1 MKFSFFFVF
10 KPWKCGPT
18 PFLLFWL
25 IRKIYIFIEV
35 FFRLTSAH
43 LSYLSDIFG
52 KRKVTRRQFEKQEA
66 SPEMPA
72 SILKWDLCRKKKHHH
87 LLIFWKT
94 ASNEKEFSEYYCNLV
109 WSHFGFICNIILPTM
124 ISFSS
129 IAYMHKKNMN
139 SQKKLI
145 KAVCILQ

>member
-25 IRKIYIFIEV
+25 IRKICIFIEV

-66 SPEMPA
+66 SPEMPS
-72 SILKWDLCRKKKHHH
+72 SILKWDLCRKKKSPSSYF
-87 LLIFWKT
+87 LKNSFKCKRIFW
-94 ASNEKEFSEYYCNLV
+94 
-109 WSHFGFICNIILPTM
+109 ILLQLSL
-124 ISFSS
+124 ISFWIHLQYHLTNNDKLQQYSLY
-129 IAYMHKKNMN
+129 AQKNMN

>member
-1 MKFSFFFVF
+1 MKFCFFFVF

-25 IRKIYIFIEV
+25 IRKIYIFIEALGNCESLT

-66 SPEMPA
+66 SPEMPS
-72 SILKWDLCRKKKHHH
+72 SILKWDLCRKKETSPSSY
-87 LLIFWKT
+87 LLKNSFKCKRIFW
-94 ASNEKEFSEYYCNLV
+94 
-109 WSHFGFICNIILPTM
+109 ILLQLSL
-124 ISFSS
+124 ISFWIHLQYHLTNNDKLQQYSLY
-129 IAYMHKKNMN
+129 A
-139 SQKKLI
+139 QKKHE
-145 KAVCILQ
+145 

>member
-1 MKFSFFFVF
+1 MWANPFSVVLVNQKNIHFHRTLGN
-10 KPWKCGPT
+10 CESLT
-18 PFLLFWL
+18 
-25 IRKIYIFIEV
+25 

-66 SPEMPA
+66 SPEMPS
-72 SILKWDLCRKKKHHH
+72 SILKWYLCRKKKHHH

-94 ASNEKEFSEYYCNLV
+94 AWNVKEFSEYLCHLV
-109 WSHFGFICNIILPTM
+109 WTHCGFICNIILPIM

-129 IAYMHKKNMN
+129 IAYMHKKTWIA
-139 SQKKLI
+139 KKN
-145 KAVCILQ
+145 